1 MTNGT
6 LLIDQ
11 RSASMAASDADLRL
25 WARGK
30 RVFVSSLIGDMKA
43 ERAAARE
50 AIEAFGATAV
60 MFEEELGAQ
69 DITAEQAYIAGVRTS
84 EIYIGLFG
92 PRYGVRMGDGS
103 SATHAELMEAE
114 KHGLRLCL
122 FVNGETS
129 GEMDRAQRDLVDGAR
144 NLYTTSSWTDPD
156 DLRRRVERRL
166 RDLAS
171 EDLSPWTRVGRA
183 IFRAKEFGG
192 NGQTLTVT
200 ADILDSAV
208 HGELVRLRD
217 GRGTV
222 QYTSPHE
229 SRTVQVAELHTRSTS
244 SARFEETL
252 TLVVGQDGT
261 YPQPMG
267 SINGVS
273 ATEVFRRQLSDG
285 LFGTTLL
292 GDEAHWGSRP
302 LDPLAEIRG
311 LSLDDAVLRPVAR
324 LLCVEKMLSGGHAA
338 RVDQFTLGPSHQGR
352 RRLSMVWTP
361 RQVYSDVPDPEQISL
376 EGVIADL

>member
-1 MTNGT
+1 MTQGA

-11 RSASMAASDADLRL
+11 RSASMAASDADIRV

-43 ERAAARE
+43 ERAAVRD

-69 DITAEQAYIAGVRTS
+69 DITAERAYIAGVRAS

-103 SATHAELMEAE
+103 SATHAELIEAE
-114 KHGLRLCL
+114 KRGLRLCL

-144 NLYTTSSWTDPD
+144 NLYTTSSWTEPE

-171 EDLSPWTRVGRA
+171 EDLAPWTRVGRA

-200 ADILDSAV
+200 ADILDPAV
-208 HGELVRLRD
+208 HGELVRLRE

-229 SRTVQVAELHTRSTS
+229 SRTVQVTELHTRSTS

-261 YPQPMG
+261 FPQPMG

-273 ATEVFRRQLSDG
+273 ATEMFRRQLSDG

-292 GDEAHWGSRP
+292 GNESHWLSHP
-302 LDPLAEIRG
+302 LDPFAEIRG
-311 LSLDDAVLRPVAR
+311 LDLDDAVLRPVAR
-324 LLCVEKMLSGGHAA
+324 LLFVERMLSGGHAA
-338 RVDQFTLGPSHQGR
+338 RVDQFTLGPLHQGQ
-352 RRLSMVWTP
+352 RRLSMMWTP
-361 RQVYSDVPDPEQISL
+361 PRVYSNVPDPGPISL
-376 EGVIADL
+376 EGVIQGL